1 MADAVACG
9 IQSVLIRYLRHE
21 VRCRINRSS
30 IDKLRRIEVTVDRRT
45 DGVVAGDIRSTH
57 DQSVVDTIRHQCLVI
72 VDCIQVDE
80 SGIIAVVDI
89 LRHGKRKREFACA
102 YAVLSVEENLRT
114 VVIDEGLIS
123 TISGCI
129 IQLTDDRLF

>member
-9 IQSVLIRYLRHE
+9 IQSVLIRYLRYE
-21 VRCRINRSS
+21 IRCRIDGSS

-45 DGVVAGDIRSTH
+45 DGVVAGDIRSPN

-72 VDCIQVDE
+72 VNGIQVDE
-80 SGIIAVVDI
+80 PGLVTVVDI
-89 LRHGKRKREFACA
+89 LRHGKREREFACA

-129 IQLTDDRLF
+129 I